1 MRRRALVLVLASAA
15 ALGSGG
21 VAAAGNGGLLP
32 PSPQSPNADGI
43 SDLYVFV
50 LVFAAVVFLLVEGA
64 LVAFAIRYRR
74 GRFPAPAPA
83 KPAPPLLGGSVEPTP
98 LARNED
104 GPQLEGSRR
113 AQIAWA
119 VLPAVALAAI
129 AGFVFYELP
138 GITDAPAAD
147 TTGETRIVVEGH
159 QFYWLF
165 RYPNGAVTVNEMF
178 APADTVVHL
187 DVTAP
192 ENDVNHS
199 WWVPELGGKI
209 DAIPGRTNETWFKAP
224 VGSYVA
230 RCAELCGIQ
239 HTVMTGQVV
248 VVPRATY
255 VSFLNRGVPKSALGR
270 QQFEGVCLACHRL
283 DEPFIGPAL
292 AGSSAFTDRASLEK
306 LVREGVR
313 TMPAVGST
321 WTREQIDALLAY
333 TKGLSDG
340 SQG

>member
-1 MRRRALVLVLASAA
+1 MPAGVRRRALVLILASAA
-15 ALGSGG
+15 ALALAAI
-21 VAAAGNGGLLP
+21 AAAGNGGLLP
-32 PSPQSPNADGI
+32 PTPQSQNAEGI
-43 SDLYVFV
+43 SDLYIVV

-74 GRFPAPAPA
+74 GRRQRT
-83 KPAPPLLGGSVEPTP
+83 E
-98 LARNED
+98 E

-113 AQIAWA
+113 AQIAWT

-129 AGFVFYELP
+129 TGFVFYELP
-138 GITDAPAAD
+138 GIADAPEAGAA
-147 TTGETRIVVEGH
+147 GETRIVVEGH

-165 RYPNGAVTVNEMF
+165 RYPNGAVTVNEMI

-192 ENDVNHS
+192 ENDVDHS
-199 WWVPELGGKI
+199 WWVPRLGGKV

-239 HTVMTGQVV
+239 HAVMTGEVA
-248 VVPRATY
+248 VVPRSEY
-255 VSFLNRGVPKSALGR
+255 VRFLTRGVDQATLGR
-270 QQFEGVCLACHRL
+270 QQFVGVCLACHRL

-292 AGSSAFTDRASLEK
+292 AGSSALTDRASLEK
-306 LVREGVR
+306 LLREGVR

-321 WTREQIDALLAY
+321 WTDEQIDALLAY
-333 TKGLSDG
+333 TKGLSGG
-340 SQG
+340 SQS